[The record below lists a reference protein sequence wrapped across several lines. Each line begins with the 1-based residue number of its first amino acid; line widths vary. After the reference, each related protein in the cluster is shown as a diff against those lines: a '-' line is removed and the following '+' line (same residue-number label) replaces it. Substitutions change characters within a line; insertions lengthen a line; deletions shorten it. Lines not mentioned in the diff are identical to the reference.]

1 MYLLTSLYAVS
12 AAVLFEVEDTSLR
25 TYSGSLT
32 ILLYR
37 KLTAAEGVGILH
49 PTPGRSMAFCRKYLA
64 MAHTRC
70 TGAQVVG
77 GVVPAFTVP
86 TIFLSW
92 CTSDVW

>member
-37 KLTAAEGVGILH
+37 KLTAAEGVGIPY
-49 PTPGRSMAFCRKYLA
+49 PTPGRCFVR
-64 MAHTRC
+64 
-70 TGAQVVG
+70 G
-77 GVVPAFTVP
+77 
-86 TIFLSW
+86 
-92 CTSDVW
+92 